1 MLQMIPLHK
10 RRLNA
15 GSFRVK
21 EKKTMDECC
30 FFSYFYNSKNF
41 LADLV
46 KVRGWSTI
54 TSAPDLLIHL

>member
-1 MLQMIPLHK
+1 MLQMEPVHK

-15 GSFRVK
+15 GSFCVK

-30 FFSYFYNSKNF
+30 FFLVYNSKNF

-46 KVRGWSTI
+46 KARGWSTI
-54 TSAPDLLIHL
+54 TSVTDLLSHL